1 MYITRLE
8 WNGGKKTKGLYKG
21 ISSCGTI
28 GENIEG
34 GRWIESFIN
43 EFSENKTKE
52 EEF

>member
-1 MYITRLE
+1 M
-8 WNGGKKTKGLYKG
+8 KGFYKG
-21 ISSCGTI
+21 ISFCWII

-43 EFSENKTKE
+43 EFSENKIKE